1 MQEQRAGIE
10 ADRPETATPDVV
22 IATVPFDRPWQWLA
36 AGWRDLWT
44 APGIAISYGLLAA
57 GGGAMLALVLAVRGH
72 GALLPVL
79 AGGFALVG
87 PVLAVGLYETSRLI
101 AAGRTPRLADTWRA
115 AFGSLGRLGLLAA
128 FLLFVYLVWI
138 RIAFMLLALFLGTH
152 GLPPVRE
159 IMPTLL
165 FTPHGLGLLVVGT
178 AVGGLLA
185 AIVFATTAVSLPL
198 LVERRVDVATAMGR
212 SIEACLVNPR
222 PMTLWAA
229 LIAGFVLVGI
239 ATLGAG
245 LVLIFPLLGHA
256 TWHACRDLVKRE
268 AGG

>member
-1 MQEQRAGIE
+1 MPEQHAEVGQDRAASVAAGIG
-10 ADRPETATPDVV
+10 
-22 IATVPFDRPWQWLA
+22 IAPVPFDRPWQWLA
-36 AGWRDLWT
+36 AGWRDLWL
-44 APGIAISYGLLAA
+44 APSVSIVYGLLAA
-57 GGGAMLALVLAVRGH
+57 GGGALLAAVLAAQGY

-87 PVLAVGLYETSRLI
+87 PVLAVGLYEKSRLI
-101 AAGRTPRLADTWRA
+101 AAGATPRLADTVRA
-115 AFGSLGRLGLLAA
+115 AFGCLGRLGLLAA
-128 FLLFVYLVWI
+128 FMLFVYLVWI

-152 GLPPVRE
+152 GLPPVQE

-165 FTPHGLGLLVVGT
+165 LTPNGLGLLVVGT

-185 AIVFATTAVSLPL
+185 AVVFATTAVSLPL
-198 LVERRVDVATAMGR
+198 LVERRVDVATAMAR

-222 PMTLWAA
+222 PMALWAA

-256 TWHACRDLVKRE
+256 TWHAFQDLVTPEGSR
-268 AGG
+268 